1 MGTLRDH
8 ESEITGESAI
18 APTRVAANGTTA
30 GAIHDMAGHRSI
42 TWVIT
47 VGNYTDG
54 TYTPVIS
61 ESDDDGMSGENVV
74 VDADLLP
81 DGTGQEATAALAAA
95 GVSKIG
101 YRGPDRY
108 VTCDLAATSVTTG
121 ADIAVVAVKEA
132 LDQPVA

>member
-8 ESEITGESAI
+8 ESEIKEVACINPTAI
-18 APTRVAANGTTA
+18 SANGTTA
-30 GAIHDMAGHRSI
+30 SAIVDTAGYRSC
-42 TWVIT
+42 TFLLSL
-47 VGNYTDG
+47 GNYTDG
-54 TYTPVIS
+54 TYTPVVN
-61 ESDDDGMSGENVV
+61 ESDDSAMSGENAVA
-74 VDADLLP
+74 DADLLP

-108 VTCDLAATSVTTG
+108 VTCDILASAVTTG
-121 ADIAVVAVKEA
+121 ADVCVIAVLEG